1 MVTYIWWYSSV
12 LGPPPVGFESSKKT
26 TEQASVNKDVTVIQI
41 GRVNMVC
48 TCDFSQ
54 FSQFAR

>member
-1 MVTYIWWYSSV
+1 M
-12 LGPPPVGFESSKKT
+12 GFESSKKT

-48 TCDFSQ
+48 TCDFSLV
-54 FSQFAR
+54 SLPDDVGSH

>member
-1 MVTYIWWYSSV
+1 M
-12 LGPPPVGFESSKKT
+12 GFESSKKT

-54 FSQFAR
+54 FSQFSQFAR